1 MSKIHRR
8 PSRTVDAALRALAR
22 GWAKIVEFCRLHSH
36 TVTAGLGALVVGVA
50 SFAAVAFAGAVWGAI
65 NRVAPCYGG
74 AAYRPAL
81 DQIVGGAIFGML
93 AAVVF
98 VAAPTALV
106 GAVLGAV
113 TTALYTKWKGRKPS

>member
-1 MSKIHRR
+1 MSKIHPRQ
-8 PSRTVDAALRALAR
+8 RAPILNPA
-22 GWAKIVEFCRLHSH
+22 
-36 TVTAGLGALVVGVA
+36 LGALVAGAA

-74 AAYRPAL
+74 AAYRPVL
-81 DQIVGGAIFGML
+81 DQIVGGALFGML

-98 VAAPTALV
+98 VAAPAALV
-106 GAVLGAV
+106 GAILGAL